1 MQEQL
6 AQLPVSAQH
15 FLSTVDGWLNMP
27 HPPLHPPFCSTTT
40 RPSCRSINPPSNPKS
55 PTAEIPSH
63 AQVIVYR
70 TVCSRR
76 LHRNHWD
83 LKGKGLGM
91 FARHKLLLTS
101 LVYRSK
107 MVSLSYM
114 CTPLYLIGLSMPT
127 VNSATTKSLTS
138 HTNSPLPMSY
148 QCHKQ
153 PERWFFKVNF

>member
-6 AQLPVSAQH
+6 AQLPVSARH

-27 HPPLHPPFCSTTT
+27 RLPLHPPFCSTTT
-40 RPSCRSINPPSNPKS
+40 CPSCHSINPPSNPRS

-83 LKGKGLGM
+83 LNGKGLGM

-101 LVYRSK
+101 LVYRRK

-114 CTPLYLIGLSMPT
+114 CTPLYLIGLSVPT
-127 VNSATTKSLTS
+127 V
-138 HTNSPLPMSY
+138 PP
-148 QCHKQ
+148 
-153 PERWFFKVNF
+153 PKV